1 MKRFGRFWRRWYGRL
16 MRRDPHEQPEQP
28 ERQLTPEECERL
40 SAATQDL
47 AYPLSVTDAEQVEE
61 EVHGKPLK
69 YGTAGAAADAMR
81 RRLRELRQQKAQ
93 LLNTLDDCSP
103 FLARDLEQQL
113 IELNQSIADTQQRLD
128 AYGFQG
134 DKEN

>member
-1 MKRFGRFWRRWYGRL
+1 

-69 YGTAGAAADAMR
+69 YGSVGAAADAMR
-81 RRLRELRQQKAQ
+81 RRLRELREQKAQ
-93 LLNTLDDCSP
+93 LLNTLDDCSSS
-103 FLARDLEQQL
+103 LARDLEQQL
-113 IELNQSIADTQQRLD
+113 AELNQSIADTQQRLD